1 VCKEN
6 VTVGTRLG
14 ELVWVEWSQTIQ
26 RGDALFCFTRGSIR
40 GSMGLADLTG
50 VEGMVPHAHHI
61 AYLIEECSEPRNT
74 RHFIGSIKQQESNTE
89 EQR

>member
-1 VCKEN
+1 
-6 VTVGTRLG
+6 
-14 ELVWVEWSQTIQ
+14 
-26 RGDALFCFTRGSIR
+26 
-40 GSMGLADLTG
+40 MGLADLTG